1 MDSTMKPGDLVR
13 INLPERVRS
22 VVGYYYHGYVALV
35 LCVNDPNTDVL
46 LDGVVRCFAS
56 AYLEVIDETG

>member
-1 MDSTMKPGDLVR
+1 MTPQPGDLVR

-22 VVGYYYHGYVALV
+22 VVGYYYHGHVALV
-35 LCVNDPNTDVL
+35 LCVHDPNTDVL